1 NGGRMAYMEATRF
14 PEDFDG
20 IIAGAPLMD
29 MRVMLWGGRFQKTQ
43 LASPNAYI
51 PAGKLPMVD
60 AAVRASCDKADG
72 VADGLIQNPA
82 RCAFESARPTTSRA
96 CPLT

>member
-1 NGGRMAYMEATRF
+1 MNKIGLKGIVMVERAYFEGCSNGGRMAYMEATRF

-20 IIAGAPLMD
+20 IIAGAPFLD
-29 MRVMLWGGRFQKTQ
+29 MRTLLAGRLFQTTQ

-60 AAVRASCDKADG
+60 AGKLR
-72 VADGLIQNPA
+72 
-82 RCAFESARPTTSRA
+82 
-96 CPLT
+96 